1 MSEAKGKYTC
11 EACGASFYLHEDLVR
26 HNANAHGAAIG
37 TQLRQ
42 SEEIKKQR
50 EREQGK
56 GVLRG
61 AKGLAVFQAN
71 IAVKLAADKASS
83 YCIKVKH

>member
-26 HNANAHGAAIG
+26 HNANAHGAAVG

-42 SEEIKKQR
+42 SEEIKKER
-50 EREQGK
+50 ERE
-56 GVLRG
+56 
-61 AKGLAVFQAN
+61 
-71 IAVKLAADKASS
+71 
-83 YCIKVKH
+83 